1 MRTYLLGKFA
11 FLFYLCI
18 MNELVLS
25 ILGFSDRELFLVLIV
40 VVTYATLFIVT
51 VQNSKRKILQ
61 LNERLQ
67 KIDALREEQEAKSEQ
82 RIEQNQQRITELEK
96 IIHKL
101 GDENSMLK
109 LELEERKAKLDYT
122 NKVARIEQEKRQQAE
137 SVIMGSD
144 IYRKI
149 KELLAKGRS
158 MSDDD
163 WKAVT
168 QMVNEVYTGF
178 TERLFSLY
186 RMTEQDY
193 HVCLLI
199 KIHIQPKDIAT
210 LTAHSKESVA
220 STRSR
225 LYQKIFGKKGTT
237 KDWDDFILSL

>member
-1 MRTYLLGKFA
+1 
-11 FLFYLCI
+11 

-40 VVTYATLFIVT
+40 VVTYATLFNVT
-51 VQNSKRKILQ
+51 VQKSKRKILQ

-199 KIHIQPKDIAT
+199 KIHIQPKDITT

>member
-1 MRTYLLGKFA
+1 
-11 FLFYLCI
+11 
-18 MNELVLS
+18 MNEMFLS
-25 ILGFSDRELFLVLIV
+25 ILGFSDRELFLVMIV

-61 LNERLQ
+61 LNERLR
-67 KIDALREEQEAKSEQ
+67 KIDALREEQEEKSEQ
-82 RIEQNQQRITELEK
+82 RIEQNQQRIAELEK

-109 LELEERKAKLDYT
+109 LELEERKAKLDYN

-137 SVIMGSD
+137 SVIMSSTV
-144 IYRKI
+144 YAKI

-158 MSDDD
+158 LGDDD

-168 QMVNEVYTGF
+168 QLINEVYTGF
-178 TERLFSLY
+178 TERLFNLY

-199 KIHIQPKDIAT
+199 KMHIQPKDIAT

-237 KDWDDFILSL
+237 KEWDEFVMSL

>member
-1 MRTYLLGKFA
+1 
-11 FLFYLCI
+11 
-18 MNELVLS
+18 MNELSLS

-67 KIDALREEQEAKSEQ
+67 KIDALREEKEAKSVQ
-82 RIEQNQQRITELEK
+82 RIEQNQQRIAELEK

-109 LELEERKAKLDYT
+109 LELEERKAKLDYN

-149 KELLAKGRS
+149 KELLARGRS

-186 RMTEQDY
+186 RMSEQDY

-210 LTAHSKESVA
+210 LTAHSKEGVA

>member
-1 MRTYLLGKFA
+1 
-11 FLFYLCI
+11 

>member
-1 MRTYLLGKFA
+1 
-11 FLFYLCI
+11 
-18 MNELVLS
+18 MNEMVLS
-25 ILGFSDRELFLVLIV
+25 ILGFSDRELFLVMIV

-61 LNERLQ
+61 LNERLR
-67 KIDALREEQEAKSEQ
+67 KIDALREEQEEKSEQ
-82 RIEQNQQRITELEK
+82 RIEQNQQRIAELEK

-109 LELEERKAKLDYT
+109 LELEERKAKLDYN

-137 SVIMGSD
+137 SVIMSSTV
-144 IYRKI
+144 YAKI

-158 MSDDD
+158 LGDDD

-168 QMVNEVYTGF
+168 QLINEVYTGF

-199 KIHIQPKDIAT
+199 KMHIQPKDIAT

-237 KDWDDFILSL
+237 KEWDDFVMSL

>member
-1 MRTYLLGKFA
+1 
-11 FLFYLCI
+11 
-18 MNELVLS
+18 MNELSLS

-67 KIDALREEQEAKSEQ
+67 KIDALREEQEAKSVQ
-82 RIEQNQQRITELEK
+82 RIEQNQQRIAELEK

-109 LELEERKAKLDYT
+109 LELEERKAKLDYN

-149 KELLAKGRS
+149 KELLARGRS

-178 TERLFSLY
+178 TERLFSL
-186 RMTEQDY
+186 
-193 HVCLLI
+193 I

-210 LTAHSKESVA
+210 LTAHSKEGVA

>member
-1 MRTYLLGKFA
+1 
-11 FLFYLCI
+11 
-18 MNELVLS
+18 MNELSLS
-25 ILGFSDRELFLVLIV
+25 ILGFSDRESFLVLIV

-67 KIDALREEQEAKSEQ
+67 KIDALREEQEAKSVQ
-82 RIEQNQQRITELEK
+82 RIEQNQQRIAELEK

-109 LELEERKAKLDYT
+109 LELEERKAKLDYN

-149 KELLAKGRS
+149 KELLARGRS

-186 RMTEQDY
+186 RMSEQDY

-210 LTAHSKESVA
+210 LTAHSKEGVA

>member
-1 MRTYLLGKFA
+1 MF
-11 FLFYLCI
+11 
-18 MNELVLS
+18 LS
-25 ILGFSDRELFLVLIV
+25 ILGFSDRELFLVMIV

-61 LNERLQ
+61 LNERLR
-67 KIDALREEQEAKSEQ
+67 KIDALREEQEEKSEQ
-82 RIEQNQQRITELEK
+82 RIEQNQQRIAELEK

-109 LELEERKAKLDYT
+109 LELEERKAKLDYN

-137 SVIMGSD
+137 SVIMSSTV
-144 IYRKI
+144 YAKI

-158 MSDDD
+158 LGDDD

-168 QMVNEVYTGF
+168 QLINEVYTGF
-178 TERLFSLY
+178 TERLFNLY

-199 KIHIQPKDIAT
+199 KMHIQPKDIAT

-237 KDWDDFILSL
+237 KEWDEFVMSL

>member
-1 MRTYLLGKFA
+1 
-11 FLFYLCI
+11 
-18 MNELVLS
+18 MNEMILS
-25 ILGFSDRELFLVLIV
+25 ILGFSDRELFLVMIV

-61 LNERLQ
+61 LNERLR
-67 KIDALREEQEAKSEQ
+67 KIDALREEQEEKSEQ
-82 RIEQNQQRITELEK
+82 RIEQNQQRIAELEK

-109 LELEERKAKLDYT
+109 LELEERKAKLDYN

-137 SVIMGSD
+137 SVIMSSTV
-144 IYRKI
+144 YAKI
-149 KELLAKGRS
+149 KELLARGRS
-158 MSDDD
+158 LSDDD

-168 QMVNEVYTGF
+168 QLINEVYTGF
-178 TERLFSLY
+178 TERLFNLY

-199 KIHIQPKDIAT
+199 KMHIQPKDIAT

-237 KDWDDFILSL
+237 KEWDEFVMSL

>member
-1 MRTYLLGKFA
+1 M
-11 FLFYLCI
+11 I
-18 MNELVLS
+18 LS
-25 ILGFSDRELFLVLIV
+25 ILGFSDRELFLVMIV

-61 LNERLQ
+61 LNERLR
-67 KIDALREEQEAKSEQ
+67 KIDALREEQEEKSEQ
-82 RIEQNQQRITELEK
+82 RIEQNQQRIAELEK

-109 LELEERKAKLDYT
+109 LELEERKAKLDYN

-137 SVIMGSD
+137 SVIMSSTV
-144 IYRKI
+144 YAKI
-149 KELLAKGRS
+149 KELLARGRS
-158 MSDDD
+158 LSDDD

-168 QMVNEVYTGF
+168 QLINEVYTGF

-199 KIHIQPKDIAT
+199 KMHIQPKDIAT

-237 KDWDDFILSL
+237 KEWDEFVMSL